1 MRWPKWGLAGLV
13 ALAGVAF
20 WLLLAGPD
28 QLLGLDSGNVGV
40 ALAAAVAWSSMY
52 GVSVAPRSELDET
65 VSPGEWRAW
74 IGLGFTLLVAVYLLA
89 KSDVIAAAA
98 DRRDLGAVGR
108 SIVMLLIAWGILS
121 WTLESRWKHQVTED
135 ERDRDIAARGAGWA
149 RGALVFSV
157 IGLVVMFGYSP
168 TDRLGWTT
176 PLVTAH
182 LLIFTLVWSCI
193 VEYAVIGISYWR
205 DRRP

>member
-40 ALAAAVAWSSMY
+40 ALAAAVAWTSMY
-52 GVSVAPRSELDET
+52 GVSVAPRGELDET
-65 VSPGEWRAW
+65 VSPGEWKAW
-74 IGLGFTLLVAVYLLA
+74 IGLGFTLLVAIYLLA
-89 KSDVIAAAA
+89 KADVIAAAT

-121 WTLESRWKHQVTED
+121 WTLASRWKHQVIED
-135 ERDRDIAARGAGWA
+135 ERDRDIATRAAGWS
-149 RGALVFSV
+149 RGALVFGV
-157 IGLVVMFGYSP
+157 IGLVVLFGYSP
-168 TDRLGWTT
+168 AERLIWAT
-176 PLVTAH
+176 PLVIAH
-182 LLIFTLVWSCI
+182 LLIFVLVWSCI
-193 VEYAVIGISYWR
+193 VEYAVTGISYWQ